1 MLRKA
6 GSRLQTKPPTVP
18 APSPAPRHNGWLLLI
33 AAFKLMQVLLFAAIS
48 VGAFKLMHKD
58 LGDLIS
64 QLADQLQVNPES
76 KLVNFL
82 LDKADMVTDQL
93 LKRIGV
99 ATFIYATL
107 DLTEAIGLYLEKP
120 WAEWLT
126 LLVTASFLP
135 WEIMELIHH
144 ANLFSTGLLAVNA
157 LVLFYLLWL
166 TLRRTK
172 KGKALEESGE

>member
-1 MLRKA
+1 M
-6 GSRLQTKPPTVP
+6 QTTTPTVP
-18 APSPAPRHNGWLLLI
+18 APQPTTRHNGWLLLI
-33 AAFKLMQVLLFAAIS
+33 AGFKLLQVLLFAAIS

-58 LGDLIS
+58 LADLIS

-82 LDKADMVTDQL
+82 IDKANLVTDQL
-93 LKRIGV
+93 LTRIGV
-99 ATFIYATL
+99 ATIIYAAL
-107 DLTEAIGLYLEKP
+107 DLTEAIGLYYEKT

-135 WEIMELIHH
+135 WEILELIHR
-144 ANLFSTGLLAVNA
+144 ANLFSAGLLAVNA

-166 TLRRTK
+166 TLQRSK
-172 KGKALEESGE
+172 KGKAAEETGK